1 MSKNLDCTQ
10 PGGMPWTQNRLGF
23 IQQAYQEMFAAMFAA
38 NGLTGNTPYII
49 YGCAITR
56 TLVTG
61 TQYNYSIAAGWMW
74 YEGNAI
80 RVPASGPVLVDESV
94 NACYSLITTTAT
106 PLTFNNGSTPNVVED
121 VTISLQAQPI
131 GTANSS
137 DAFLMSEAVSVGVAL
152 GQAYR
157 PGWATLAVAT
167 ASGVGG
173 VTGSIYYKKDTI
185 ANTLLLRFSLT
196 VNDPY
201 NLVAAPAATAYVIQ
215 TMPAGFYNSGHDIDF
230 IIGVG
235 AQDGSNNTVK
245 DDAGVSWIRQ
255 AQVAISNTG
264 DINIFLMKP
273 AVGCTVYNVYGMVVL
288 PLD

>member
-1 MSKNLDCTQ
+1 MKFINWGNL
-10 PGGMPWTQNRLGF
+10 GGYPLAQDDLQYLQKAWD
-23 IQQAYQEMFAAMFAA
+23 EMIEAIGAM
-38 NGLTGNTPYII
+38 GGSGPYIVT
-49 YGCAITR
+49 GCAVSNV
-56 TLVTG
+56 LVGG
-61 TQYNYSIAAGWMW
+61 TVYTYTIAAGWVY
-74 YEGNAI
+74 YEGLLQ
-80 RVPASGPVLVDESV
+80 RVPGNSINVDTSV
-94 NACYSLITTTAT
+94 NAPYLQLSTADTTL
-106 PLTFNNGSTPNVVED
+106 PFYNGSTPGV
-121 VTISLQAQPI
+121 LQDTTGAMVSEVA
-131 GTANSS
+131 GTANTATLFALSGLI
-137 DAFLMSEAVSVGVAL
+137 AYGVSL
-152 GQAYR
+152 GIENR
-157 PGWATLAVAT
+157 PAWATLAVSSLSA
-167 ASGVGG
+167 AGG